1 MVSVYFLAGTICYKT
16 IRPAVVS
23 TQPPFQLITWVL
35 STQVK
40 QPARV
45 VIPLTIFRKEVKMS
59 GVLLLLPL
67 YAIKVWT
74 GTTLPFTII
83 R

>member
-1 MVSVYFLAGTICYKT
+1 MISVYFLPGTICCKT

-45 VIPLTIFRKEVKMS
+45 VILLTIFRTEVKMI
-59 GVLLLLPL
+59 GVLPLLPL
-67 YAIKVWT
+67 YDLMV
-74 GTTLPFTII
+74 
-83 R
+83 